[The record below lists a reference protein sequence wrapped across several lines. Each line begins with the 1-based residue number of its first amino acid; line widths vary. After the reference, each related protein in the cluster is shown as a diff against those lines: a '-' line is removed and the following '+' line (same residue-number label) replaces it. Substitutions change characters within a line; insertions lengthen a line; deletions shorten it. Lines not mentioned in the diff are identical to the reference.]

1 MHTYQMLRALSK
13 GFMPSTEQIIT
24 NLRTLLSSDVLN
36 PAEPGLSDSGR
47 KLMKYTKQWLQ
58 EFIDMLRNKNDG
70 DQIQDFIW
78 FLIHAKI
85 DVDTQD
91 LVRTARDTQARADA
105 SAGK

>member
-1 MHTYQMLRALSK
+1 
-13 GFMPSTEQIIT
+13 
-24 NLRTLLSSDVLN
+24 
-36 PAEPGLSDSGR
+36 
-47 KLMKYTKQWLQ
+47 MKYTKQWLQ